1 MISIAAA
8 TRRCF
13 TLPADVATTT
23 AYFRDLE
30 RTLRDLPHLS
40 LVRTHGPDRYR
51 ILYSAAES
59 GVYHVALYC
68 DIQVQFDATT
78 QTIDVTPATGIPPV
92 PPKVTV
98 NSLTGQGNYSSR
110 AVLRSAGS
118 STGITYERRDQGS
131 TTQTPSLD
139 ARPRSGRQA
148 RHRGRRAAAASGVH
162 QLLRPARTAVTSV

>member
-8 TRRCF
+8 AQCSF

-23 AYFRDLE
+23 AYFCDLR

-51 ILYSAAES
+51 ILYSAAEA

-78 QTIDVTPATGIPPV
+78 QTIHVTPATGIPPV
-92 PPKVTV
+92 PPKVTI
-98 NSLTGQGNYSSR
+98 NSLTGQGCYSSR
-110 AVLRSAGS
+110 AVLRSAGPG
-118 STGITYERRDQGS
+118 TCVTYDVE
-131 TTQTPSLD
+131 TTARLPKPRALTLVPDHVVKRAIEALVQQRLQEYTDAFALR
-139 ARPRSGRQA
+139 ARP
-148 RHRGRRAAAASGVH
+148 
-162 QLLRPARTAVTSV
+162 